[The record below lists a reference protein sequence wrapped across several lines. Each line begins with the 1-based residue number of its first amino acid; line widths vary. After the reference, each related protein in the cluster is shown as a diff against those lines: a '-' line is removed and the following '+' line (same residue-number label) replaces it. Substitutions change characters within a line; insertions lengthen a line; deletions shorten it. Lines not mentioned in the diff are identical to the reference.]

1 MRKYL
6 ILTLIFFN
14 LSFGQDF
21 LSEFQKVISKSTGFE
36 AELIQKTYQSGF
48 NNPDTFI
55 AEVKAIKPLTV
66 KIDYKKPYQQTIFMN
81 KEKIILY
88 NKEQNQAIIT
98 SPQNSL
104 LITDV
109 ISIFVDNTPINK
121 VFKVIQTRESGK
133 FITIDL
139 KPKNHDDIK
148 SLQITV
154 EKEKY
159 IPKTIVAV
167 DTDNNKIELQLENF
181 KYYNNLVNL
190 EFKLPKNVE
199 IIQQ

>member
-21 LSEFQKVISKSTGFE
+21 LSEFQKVINKSKGFE

-55 AEVKAIKPLTV
+55 GEVKATKPLTV

-109 ISIFVDNTPINK
+109 ISMFIDNTPIDK
-121 VFKVIQTRESGK
+121 IFKVIQTKEFGK

-139 KPKNHDDIK
+139 KPKNSDDIK

-159 IPKTIVAV
+159 IPKTITAI